1 MIKKISTI
9 IILLIP
15 AIVMATVDEKRV
27 ALIIGN
33 AGYKSMP
40 LKNTINDARAMENAL
55 RECDFQIIS
64 ELDASRT
71 RMRQAIRLFGE
82 KIKRGGVGLFYYAGH
97 ALQVKGENY
106 LVPID
111 ARVFN
116 EDEVMDECLRAS
128 SVVRKMESAGNRL
141 NILILDSCRNN
152 PFRSFR
158 STAQGLAEMKAP
170 AGTLIQYATEAGSVA
185 RDQDE
190 NRNNGLY
197 TSKLLNRISTPGL
210 EVQKMFRLVRG
221 DVYKASN
228 EEQLPWES
236 GALIGGDFYFKP
248 LYADGST
255 TIIKPQPQLN
265 LQTGALR
272 IKTSPDSADVYVNNE
287 YKGQSP
293 KEITGLNP
301 GEIKIRVQKN
311 GYKTVY
317 QNTHITAGEFNI
329 MKIILDPEIS
339 TGSLRVKPEDASIRI
354 LNIRERFYQ
363 GIELAPGKYE
373 IEISKEGYETHTE
386 WVQISAGMNNN
397 FNIDLKKV
405 SHTAGTFT
413 NRLGMTFVRIP
424 AGRFMMG
431 SPPNEPERSDDETQ
445 HEVILTK
452 DFFMQTTEVTQGQW
466 KAVMGNNPSYF
477 KACGEDC
484 PVESVSWNDT
494 QNFIQ
499 KLNQMENGHYRLPTE
514 AEWEYAAR
522 AGTTTPFAFGNCLN
536 TDHANYHGNYPLAN
550 CPKGVYRSTTVT
562 AGSLQANAWKLYD
575 MHGNV
580 YEWCSDWYSSYS
592 STAVVDPVGPTKGSD
607 RVIRGGDWND
617 DAGCCRSAY
626 RYNYSPG
633 GTYGYLGFR
642 LVFRLPPGR

>member
-536 TDHANYHGNYPLAN
+536 TDHANYNGNYPLAN

-592 STAVVDPVGPTKGSD
+592 STAVVDPVGPTKGSG
-607 RVIRGGDWND
+607 RVIRGGFWNSG
-617 DAGCCRSAY
+617 ARYCRSAN
-626 RYNYSPG
+626 RNYGSPG
-633 GTYGYLGFR
+633 STSGSLGFR